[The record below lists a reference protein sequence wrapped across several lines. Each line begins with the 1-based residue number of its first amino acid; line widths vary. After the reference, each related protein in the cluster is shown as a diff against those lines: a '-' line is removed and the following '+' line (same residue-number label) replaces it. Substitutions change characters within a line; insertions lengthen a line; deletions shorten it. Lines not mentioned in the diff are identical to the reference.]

1 MEHIVFFEK
10 LKPKGRFSVLMFFE
24 VILTMWSSK
33 YNLKKKKKLL
43 LKQSELT
50 EFEVSAHW

>member
-33 YNLKKKKKLL
+33 YNLKKKKLL